1 MSLQGNLSNSTEKP
15 MHGADA
21 SPSESLLKF
30 LEEESTKLEEFR
42 NNLKTEYDATT
53 YEEFEKRFNDLRN
66 TFKRKS
72 MDISDPD
79 NGFLTR
85 TENRKKTVEQI
96 LDCATRVAQ
105 RFQEARENQR
115 LDRPQCTS
123 ALEDLVYSI
132 KNLRSLSFFAKEQG
146 KIS

>member
-1 MSLQGNLSNSTEKP
+1 

-42 NNLKTEYDATT
+42 NNLKTEYDTTT

-85 TENRKKTVEQI
+85 AENRKKTVEQI

>member
-1 MSLQGNLSNSTEKP
+1 
-15 MHGADA
+15 MHGAGA

-30 LEEESTKLEEFR
+30 LEEEIAKLDEFR
-42 NNLKTEYDATT
+42 NNLKTEYDTTT

-66 TFKRKS
+66 TFKSKS
-72 MDISDPD
+72 MDVSDPD

-105 RFQEARENQR
+105 RFQEARENHR

-132 KNLRSLSFFAKEQG
+132 KNLRSLSLFAKEQG